1 VHNTLPTPARENASI
16 AYAIRAQRSDIAK
29 AMLESAVRRQEVT
42 VGAELLARSF
52 IDRFADAA
60 ETQAW
65 PAFFEWIDRTCDK
78 HAGAMPI
85 VRLLTLAMSSIAA
98 SLDAAIAADPARP
111 DFAAIAERIRTIA
124 ERPRVARLAVPHQS
138 LNEVDVAL
146 DRLMSRLTN
155 FDAATADHSRA
166 VAMWCARLGKKLS
179 LSTAET
185 AFVTRAGLIHDIG
198 KVTTPHEILGAPHR
212 LNDADMAIMREHA
225 AAGAAIVGE
234 IPLLAHLTPAV
245 RSHHERIDGAGYPD
259 GRAGS
264 DIPIAVR
271 IVSVAD
277 SFNAMIGN
285 RPYRL
290 PMPPTLALEQL
301 RLHRDTQFDANV
313 VAAMIEVVGTP
324 R

>member
-1 VHNTLPTPARENASI
+1 MHDTLSPPARDDGSI
-16 AYAIRAQRSDIAK
+16 AYAIRAQRTGIAQ

-52 IDRFADAA
+52 IDRFADAV
-60 ETQAW
+60 ETGAW

-78 HAGAMPI
+78 HAGALPI
-85 VRLLTLAMSSIAA
+85 VRLLTLAMASIAA
-98 SLDAAIAADPARP
+98 SLDAAAARDPRI
-111 DFAAIAERIRTIA
+111 DFAAIADRVRTIA

-155 FDAATADHSRA
+155 FDPATADHSRA
-166 VAMWCARLGKKLS
+166 VAMWCARIGKKMS
-179 LSTAET
+179 LSASET
-185 AFVTRAGLIHDIG
+185 TLVTRSGLIHDIG

-212 LNDADMAIMREHA
+212 LNDADMAIMRQHA
-225 AAGAAIVGE
+225 AAGAAIISE

-245 RSHHERIDGAGYPD
+245 RSHHERLDGEGYPD
-259 GRAGS
+259 GRVGS
-264 DIPIAVR
+264 EIPIVVR

-290 PMPPTLALEQL
+290 PMAPTLALEQL
-301 RLHRDTQFDANV
+301 RQHCGTQFDANV
-313 VAAMIEVVGTP
+313 VAAMIEVVGTQ